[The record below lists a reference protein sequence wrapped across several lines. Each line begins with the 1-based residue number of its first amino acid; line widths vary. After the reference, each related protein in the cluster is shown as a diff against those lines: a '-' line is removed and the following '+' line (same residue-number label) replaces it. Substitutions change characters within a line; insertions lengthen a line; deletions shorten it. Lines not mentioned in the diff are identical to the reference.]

1 MNLAIMGPQSSG
13 KTSIRKVVFEKMSP
27 HETIFNES
35 TTKIEKKEI
44 KNLGICNLNITELP
58 HDIMEKDKING
69 NDIINKCSTL
79 IYVFD
84 FSATTYSP
92 FDYFSKNILPNLP
105 KKSSMFLSIFIHKID
120 SIKLYQIEFNKKHN
134 DIKTKF
140 FQILREYKNIEVKF
154 YITSIYDYS
163 LFETFSKII
172 QNTMPKEQSENIL
185 SLLSNFAECCK
196 FDKCYLFDIL
206 YKIYIAHD
214 FSPFE
219 EQIYELCSDIID
231 VNFDLTNIYN
241 KNKKES
247 FFDNKSSCIFNFED
261 GIDGSKNIFYLRFID
276 SNFVLIGMV
285 NDLNFNKPNLLEYN
299 INIFI
304 KKFKEILKK

>member
-35 TTKIEKKEI
+35 TTKIEKNEI

-58 HDIMEKDKING
+58 HDIMEKEKING
-69 NDIINKCSTL
+69 NDIIKQFSTL

-84 FSATTYSP
+84 FSATSYSP
-92 FDYFSKNILPNLP
+92 FDYFNKNILPNLP
-105 KKSSMFLSIFIHKID
+105 KKSSIFLSIFIHKID

-134 DIKTKF
+134 DIKSRF
-140 FQILREYKNIEVKF
+140 FQILKDYKYIEVKF

-241 KNKKES
+241 NNKKES
-247 FFDNKSSCIFNFED
+247 FFDNKSSSIFNFED